1 MMKFMFILASVSPLT
16 FAYFDKGA
24 AGILMSL
31 FFLLAGAYFSKPR
44 FKKNDS

>member
-1 MMKFMFILASVSPLT
+1 MMKFMFILAAVSTLP

-24 AGILMSL
+24 AGMVMSL